1 MSRSSACILL
11 GLLTCIVACAGKEPQ
26 PKEPQPLVE
35 HADRVTT
42 LYSADDLLNAWS
54 FSHDDVGMICV
65 DGTVYNR
72 NSQLMYD
79 RYGERVLVA
88 GVEGGT
94 AATWLDLGDLRLKGT
109 LQSVFH
115 SLKRE
120 DSTIVIEGVDGDEPN
135 RSYDLRLG
143 QALATVAPQIGHV
156 YLLRLDEA
164 PEGSDPVYVAL
175 RVIDHAPDRYVT
187 IRWRRLLAPGVRR

>member
-1 MSRSSACILL
+1 
-11 GLLTCIVACAGKEPQ
+11 
-26 PKEPQPLVE
+26 
-35 HADRVTT
+35 
-42 LYSADDLLNAWS
+42 
-54 FSHDDVGMICV
+54 MICV

-88 GVEGGT
+88 GMEGGT

-143 QALATVAPQIGHV
+143 QALATVAAQIGHV
-156 YLLRLDEA
+156 CLLRLDEA
-164 PEGSDPVYVAL
+164 PEGSEPVYVAL

-187 IRWRRLLAPGVRR
+187 IRWRRLLAPGVTR